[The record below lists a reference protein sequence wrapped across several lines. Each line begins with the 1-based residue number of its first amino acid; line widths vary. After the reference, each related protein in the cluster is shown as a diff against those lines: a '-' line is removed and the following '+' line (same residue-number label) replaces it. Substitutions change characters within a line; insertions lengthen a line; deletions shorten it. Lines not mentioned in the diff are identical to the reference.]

1 MRVLSRT
8 VGPLQENS
16 YLVVDETTA
25 DAVLVDPGDEPESLL
40 HMLEE
45 SGATLR
51 AIWLT
56 HGHFDHI
63 GAIEAIRRRHPVPVH
78 LHPADRPVY
87 DSQHFFATSYG
98 LPFEQPAPPDGELAH
113 GDRVRVGSLEFEVI
127 HAPGHAPG
135 HVIFHGQGVVLG
147 GDVLFAGSIG
157 RTDIPMA
164 NPTHMLASLRRM
176 STLPPETVVYPGHGA
191 HTTIAHE
198 LRSNPFLNG
207 TANVKRDAY

>member
-8 VGPLQENS
+8 VGPLQENC
-16 YLVVDETTA
+16 YLVVDDSTG
-25 DAVLVDPGDEPESLL
+25 DAVLIDPGDEPETLL
-40 HMLEE
+40 RMLHE

-63 GAIEAIRRRHPVPVH
+63 GAVEAVRRHVPVPVH
-78 LHPADRPVY
+78 LHADDRPVY
-87 DSQHFFATSYG
+87 DSQDFFASSYG
-98 LPFEQPAPPDGELAH
+98 VPFEQPAPADAELAH

-127 HAPGHAPG
+127 HTPGHAPG
-135 HVIFHGQGVVLG
+135 HVILHGNGIVFG

-164 NPTHMLASLRRM
+164 DPAQLIQSLRTM
-176 STLPPETVVYPGHGA
+176 SALPPATIVYPGHGA
-191 HTTIAHE
+191 HTTIGDE

-207 TANVKRDAY
+207 TVNVKRDAY